1 MQSILFYIRDIL
13 TRIFSKQASTSYF
26 NVSSIDSLI
35 SEEMEKHFI
44 LTENLYENNTEYIDW
59 LRSGQVKSLRLPSV
73 LSREVTRTVCSEAKI
88 YVDGTSERAK
98 YLNEQLKIFMRKFPV
113 YVEQAIA
120 FGNMAFKPYIS
131 GDNILASAVRIGDFI
146 PVKVDGQGVFTSCIF
161 AEKLRREDGWYTRI
175 EYHHSEDGTYTVEN
189 SAYRSGSKGGG
200 LGTQVAL
207 SSVPEWKNYQNVVT
221 ISGSDLSPLYA
232 VYSNPFAN
240 SIDVDSPL
248 GVSLYADSIDLIK
261 EADEL
266 WEETT
271 YEMKSGERKVFG
283 ANGIFKMSNGID
295 YTMSRFYKQVNFE
308 NDGALQEF
316 SPALRND
323 FMSARLQDIFKRI
336 EQNAGLSFGV
346 ISDPQSV
353 DKTATEVIHSKRRY
367 HETIESIQTALTGS
381 IEQLV
386 SAMNRMCDLYGI
398 VPSGEYSVVCD
409 WDDSVLE
416 SKDEKRALAMQEYQ
430 MGLIDEAEYFM
441 ETRGYSKDEAI
452 KLASEIRSRSQAQ
465 QAGRDWFKDREGA

>member
-1 MQSILFYIRDIL
+1 MQSILFYIRDVL
-13 TRIFSKQASTSYF
+13 ARIFSKRQNQSYLDM
-26 NVSSIDSLI
+26 NCINSLI
-35 SEEMEKHFI
+35 SEDMEKHF
-44 LTENLYENNTEYIDW
+44 LLAKNLYENNIEYIDW

-98 YLNEQLKIFMRKFPV
+98 YLDAQLKIFLRKLPV

-120 FGNMAFKPYIS
+120 FGNLAFKPYIS
-131 GDNILASAVRIGDFI
+131 GDNIFASAVRIGDFI
-146 PVKVDGQGVFTSCIF
+146 PVKVDGQGVFTACAF
-161 AEKLRREDGWYTRI
+161 VEKLKREDGWYTRI
-175 EYHHSEDGTYTVEN
+175 EYHHSENDRYYVEN
-189 SAYRSGSKGGG
+189 YAYRSSSKGD
-200 LGTQVAL
+200 LGTAIPL
-207 SSVPEWKNYQNVVT
+207 TEVPEWKEYQQNT
-221 ISGSDLSPLYA
+221 ELGGADLSPLYA
-232 VYSNPFAN
+232 VYCNPFAN

-248 GVSLYADSIDLIK
+248 GVSIYADSVDLIR

-283 ANGIFKMSNGID
+283 ATGIFKNAYGVD
-295 YTMSRFYKQVNFE
+295 AYRLSRYYKQVNFE
-308 NDGALQEF
+308 NDSALQEF

-323 FMSARLQDIFKRI
+323 AMSMRMQDIFKRI
-336 EQNAGLSFGV
+336 EQNTGLSFGI

-353 DKTATEVIHSKRRY
+353 DRTATEVIHSKKRY
-367 HETIESIQTALTGS
+367 HETIESIQSTLTKC

-386 SAMNRMCDLYGI
+386 SAMSRLCDIYNI
-398 VPSGEYSVVCD
+398 NPNGEYSVKCD

-430 MGLIDEAEYFM
+430 LGLIDDTEYFI
-441 ETRGYSKDEAI
+441 ETRGLDKDSAV
-452 KLASEIRSRSQAQ
+452 KLASEIRSRTPSATGQS
-465 QAGRDWFKDREGA
+465 WFKKREDV

>member
-161 AEKLRREDGWYTRI
+161 AEKLRRDESHPHGC
-175 EYHHSEDGTYTVEN
+175 
-189 SAYRSGSKGGG
+189 
-200 LGTQVAL
+200 
-207 SSVPEWKNYQNVVT
+207 
-221 ISGSDLSPLYA
+221 
-232 VYSNPFAN
+232 
-240 SIDVDSPL
+240 
-248 GVSLYADSIDLIK
+248 VS
-261 EADEL
+261 
-266 WEETT
+266 
-271 YEMKSGERKVFG
+271 
-283 ANGIFKMSNGID
+283 
-295 YTMSRFYKQVNFE
+295 
-308 NDGALQEF
+308 
-316 SPALRND
+316 
-323 FMSARLQDIFKRI
+323 
-336 EQNAGLSFGV
+336 
-346 ISDPQSV
+346 
-353 DKTATEVIHSKRRY
+353 
-367 HETIESIQTALTGS
+367 
-381 IEQLV
+381 
-386 SAMNRMCDLYGI
+386 
-398 VPSGEYSVVCD
+398 
-409 WDDSVLE
+409 
-416 SKDEKRALAMQEYQ
+416 
-430 MGLIDEAEYFM
+430 
-441 ETRGYSKDEAI
+441 
-452 KLASEIRSRSQAQ
+452 
-465 QAGRDWFKDREGA
+465 